1 MKIINYSIK
10 DYSFADIINNILD
23 TTDLSQIHKEDH
35 FKGYDVFSREKDQST
50 KYHKLYYDNFH
61 LIEPTYK
68 NFIKNIIRPLYDEPI
83 VYQRIPTFRL
93 HFPGNIAVGEWHK
106 DKFYRDKNWHESV
119 CKLNYYLPFTN
130 AYETNTIWVET
141 EEDNGDFKPMNTKYG
156 ECVQW
161 DGSNLTHGNKKNT
174 TSETRISVD
183 FRVIPIST
191 YKPSTNNSINT
202 KMRFK
207 IGEYYEQI

>member
-1 MKIINYSIK
+1 MGAYKADNQLFV
-10 DYSFADIINNILD
+10 FAGGVF
-23 TTDLSQIHKEDH
+23 EDG
-35 FKGYDVFSREKDQST
+35 KTSST
-50 KYHKLYYDNFH
+50 AA
-61 LIEPTYK
+61 
-68 NFIKNIIRPLYDEPI
+68 
-83 VYQRIPTFRL
+83 
-93 HFPGNIAVGEWHK
+93 GG
-106 DKFYRDKNWHESV
+106 
-119 CKLNYYLPFTN
+119 
-130 AYETNTIWVET
+130 TIWVET